1 MGIKKIILFLSSN
14 NQNKFMEIKTEL
26 RLHER
31 IKEALDGRT
40 QRWLSLNAKIPES
53 ELSRKMQ
60 GKLLFTD
67 AEITRINESL
77 KTDFIND

>member
-1 MGIKKIILFLSSN
+1 
-14 NQNKFMEIKTEL
+14 MEIKTEL

-40 QRWLSLNAKIPES
+40 HRWLSLNAKIPES

-67 AEITRINESL
+67 AEITRINEAL

>member
-1 MGIKKIILFLSSN
+1 MLSN

-67 AEITRINESL
+67 AEITRINEAL
-77 KTDFIND
+77 KTDFVND

>member
-1 MGIKKIILFLSSN
+1 MSSN

-67 AEITRINESL
+67 AEITRINETL

>member
-1 MGIKKIILFLSSN
+1 MLSN

>member
-1 MGIKKIILFLSSN
+1 MK
-14 NQNKFMEIKTEL
+14 IKTKL
-26 RLHER
+26 RLYER
-31 IKEALDGRT
+31 VKESLDGRT

-67 AEITRINESL
+67 AEINRINDAL
-77 KTDFIND
+77 KTNFIND

>member
-1 MGIKKIILFLSSN
+1 MSSN

-67 AEITRINESL
+67 AEISRINEAL
-77 KTDFIND
+77 KTDFVNY

>member
-1 MGIKKIILFLSSN
+1 MSSN
-14 NQNKFMEIKTEL
+14 NQNKFMEIKTKL

-31 IKEALDGRT
+31 IKEALDGST

-67 AEITRINESL
+67 AEITRINEAL

>member
-1 MGIKKIILFLSSN
+1 MLSN

-67 AEITRINESL
+67 AEITRINEAL
-77 KTDFIND
+77 KTDFTND

>member
-1 MGIKKIILFLSSN
+1 LLSN

-26 RLHER
+26 KLHDK

-67 AEITRINESL
+67 AEITRINEAL
-77 KTDFIND
+77 KTDLIND

>member
-1 MGIKKIILFLSSN
+1 
-14 NQNKFMEIKTEL
+14 MEEINTMK
-26 RLHER
+26 LHER
-31 IKEALDGRT
+31 IKEAMDGRT

-67 AEITRINESL
+67 SEITRINQAL
-77 KTDFIND
+77 KTDLIND

>member
-1 MGIKKIILFLSSN
+1 MGILKIRLFLSSN
-14 NQNKFMEIKTEL
+14 NQNKFMEMKTEL

-53 ELSRKMQ
+53 ELSSKMQ

-67 AEITRINESL
+67 AEIARINEAL
-77 KTDFIND
+77 KTDLIND

>member
-1 MGIKKIILFLSSN
+1 MLSN

-67 AEITRINESL
+67 AEISRINEAL
-77 KTDFIND
+77 KTDLIND

>member
-1 MGIKKIILFLSSN
+1 
-14 NQNKFMEIKTEL
+14 MEIKTEL

-67 AEITRINESL
+67 AEISRIGVAL
-77 KTDFIND
+77 KTDFVNYQ

>member
-1 MGIKKIILFLSSN
+1 
-14 NQNKFMEIKTEL
+14 MEIKEMK
-26 RLHER
+26 LHEK

-67 AEITRINESL
+67 AEITRINEAL
-77 KTDFIND
+77 KTDLVND

>member
-1 MGIKKIILFLSSN
+1 MK
-14 NQNKFMEIKTEL
+14 IKTKL
-26 RLHER
+26 RLYEMV
-31 IKEALDGRT
+31 KESLDGRT

-67 AEITRINESL
+67 AEITRINEAL
-77 KTDFIND
+77 KTDFINDKLK

>member
-1 MGIKKIILFLSSN
+1 MLSN

-31 IKEALDGRT
+31 IKESLDGRT

-67 AEITRINESL
+67 AEITRINEAL
-77 KTDFIND
+77 KTDFTND

>member
-1 MGIKKIILFLSSN
+1 
-14 NQNKFMEIKTEL
+14 MEIKTEL

-60 GKLLFTD
+60 GK
-67 AEITRINESL
+67 
-77 KTDFIND
+77 

>member
-1 MGIKKIILFLSSN
+1 MSSN

-67 AEITRINESL
+67 AEITRINEAL
-77 KTDFIND
+77 KTDLTND

>member
-1 MGIKKIILFLSSN
+1 
-14 NQNKFMEIKTEL
+14 MEIKTEL

-31 IKEALDGRT
+31 IKESLDGRT

-67 AEITRINESL
+67 AEISRINEAL

>member
-1 MGIKKIILFLSSN
+1 
-14 NQNKFMEIKTEL
+14 MEIKTEL

-67 AEITRINESL
+67 AEITRINEAL
-77 KTDFIND
+77 KTDFIID

>member
-1 MGIKKIILFLSSN
+1 
-14 NQNKFMEIKTEL
+14 MEIKTEL

-53 ELSRKMQ
+53 ELSRKIQ

-67 AEITRINESL
+67 AEITRINEAL

>member
-1 MGIKKIILFLSSN
+1 
-14 NQNKFMEIKTEL
+14 MEIKTEL

-67 AEITRINESL
+67 AEIIRINEAL
-77 KTDFIND
+77 KTDFVNN

>member
-1 MGIKKIILFLSSN
+1 
-14 NQNKFMEIKTEL
+14 MEIKTEL

-31 IKEALDGRT
+31 IKESVDERT

-67 AEITRINESL
+67 AEITRINEAL
-77 KTDFIND
+77 KTDFVNN

>member
-1 MGIKKIILFLSSN
+1 
-14 NQNKFMEIKTEL
+14 MEIKTEL

-53 ELSRKMQ
+53 DLSRKMQ

-67 AEITRINESL
+67 AEITRINEAL

>member
-1 MGIKKIILFLSSN
+1 
-14 NQNKFMEIKTEL
+14 MEIKTEL
-26 RLHER
+26 KLHER

-67 AEITRINESL
+67 AEVARISEAL

>member
-1 MGIKKIILFLSSN
+1 MAKKTKLKLHEKIKK
-14 NQNKFMEIKTEL
+14 
-26 RLHER
+26 
-31 IKEALDGRT
+31 ALDGRT

-67 AEITRINESL
+67 AEITRINEAL
-77 KTDFIND
+77 KTDLINE

>member
-1 MGIKKIILFLSSN
+1 
-14 NQNKFMEIKTEL
+14 MEIKTEL

-60 GKLLFTD
+60 GKLLFTN
-67 AEITRINESL
+67 AEISRINEAL

>member
-1 MGIKKIILFLSSN
+1 MEEIKKI
-14 NQNKFMEIKTEL
+14 K
-26 RLHER
+26 LHER
-31 IKEALDGRT
+31 IKEAMDGRT

-67 AEITRINESL
+67 SEITRINEAL
-77 KTDFIND
+77 KTDLVND

>member
-1 MGIKKIILFLSSN
+1 
-14 NQNKFMEIKTEL
+14 MEIKEMK
-26 RLHER
+26 LHEK

-67 AEITRINESL
+67 AEISRINEAL

>member
-1 MGIKKIILFLSSN
+1 
-14 NQNKFMEIKTEL
+14 MEIKTEL

-67 AEITRINESL
+67 AEISRINEAL
-77 KTDFIND
+77 KTDFVND

>member
-1 MGIKKIILFLSSN
+1 
-14 NQNKFMEIKTEL
+14 MEIKTDL

-67 AEITRINESL
+67 AEITRINEAL

>member
-1 MGIKKIILFLSSN
+1 MSSN

-67 AEITRINESL
+67 AEISRINEAL

>member
-1 MGIKKIILFLSSN
+1 MLSN

-31 IKEALDGRT
+31 IKESLDGRT

-67 AEITRINESL
+67 AEITRINEAL